1 VGGARLE
8 GFASTEGAHVT
19 DRPIPTDEELRER
32 LTPEQYAVTR
42 QAATERAFTGA
53 YWDNHE
59 DGMYRCVVCDEPL
72 FSSGTKFESGSGW
85 PSFFEPAD
93 PARVAEVTDTS
104 HGMIRTEVTCA
115 RCGSHLGHVFP
126 DGPNPTGLRYCINSA
141 ALDFEKDGAAEG

>member
-1 VGGARLE
+1 M
-8 GFASTEGAHVT
+8 T

-53 YWDNHE
+53 YWDNHD

-72 FSSGTKFESGSGW
+72 FSSATKFESGSGW
-85 PSFFEPAD
+85 PSFFEPTD
-93 PARVAEVTDTS
+93 PGRVAEVADTS
-104 HGMIRTEVTCA
+104 HGVVRTEVTCA

-141 ALDFEKDGAAEG
+141 ALDFEKGGGATGAG